1 MKKQYISPNASVYN
15 LILAGGM
22 LCVSGINNYNNLNNG
37 NTVSTDEL
45 NSNSGAWTNKKE
57 HPIWGNTEEGNGY
70 W

>member
-15 LILAGGM
+15 LNLEGGM
-22 LCVSGINNYNNLNNG
+22 LCVSGINNYNNG

-45 NSNSGAWTNKKE
+45 NSNSGAWTNKKD
-57 HPIWGNTEEGNGY
+57 HPIWGSTEEGNGS

>member
-15 LILAGGM
+15 LNLEGGM
-22 LCVSGINNYNNLNNG
+22 LCLSGINNYNNG
-37 NTVSTDEL
+37 TTVTTDEL
-45 NSNSGAWTNKKE
+45 NSQNGAWTNKKE

>member
-15 LILAGGM
+15 LNLEGGM
-22 LCVSGINNYNNLNNG
+22 LCLSMGNHNNLNNG
-37 NTVSTDEL
+37 STVTTDEL

-57 HPIWGNTEEGNGY
+57 DPFWGSTEEGNGY

>member
-15 LILAGGM
+15 LNLEGGM
-22 LCVSGINNYNNLNNG
+22 LCVSGINNYNNG

-45 NSNSGAWTNKKE
+45 NSNSGAWTNKKD
-57 HPIWGNTEEGNGY
+57 HPIWGNTEEGNGS

>member
-15 LILAGGM
+15 FNLEGGM
-22 LCVSGINNYNNLNNG
+22 LCMSIDNYNNG

-45 NSNSGAWTNKKE
+45 NSQSGAWTNKKE
-57 HPIWGNTEEGNGY
+57 NPIWGSTEEGNGY

>member
-15 LILAGGM
+15 LNLEGGM
-22 LCVSGINNYNNLNNG
+22 LCMSIDNYNNG

-45 NSNSGAWTNKKE
+45 NSQSGAWTNKE
-57 HPIWGNTEEGNGY
+57 DHPIWGSTEEGNGY